1 MSSQTTV
8 DRAEAAQIYR
18 DGPVIDCL
26 NGSALT
32 PDVIERMRRSGVT
45 AMNLTAVRIGADLPE
60 ALGDLAAAIETIER
74 NAEALMLVRTPGDVA
89 AAKRAGRVG
98 IILGMQDAEPI
109 GRDLAMLRILS
120 EIGVRVIQLTHNRRS
135 LIGTGC
141 VEADDGLSRHG
152 RRVVAE
158 MNRLGL
164 VVDVSH
170 CGPRT
175 TLDAIECSELPV
187 LCSHANP
194 SAVCRSPRNKDD
206 EIIRRLAARGG
217 AIGIAVW
224 SPICYRGD
232 GRRPGLADVL
242 DCVDHALALVGPDHV
257 AIGSDL
263 CEDAVPDPADW
274 ARIYGPEGDY
284 PEVTGGLGDWYGF
297 DTVNAD
303 GIETITR
310 FPALADSM
318 AARGHAEATIARVL
332 GGNFMR
338 IFAQVRGTAG

>member
-1 MSSQTTV
+1 MGRTTLV
-8 DRAEAAQIYR
+8 PDPASLYR
-18 DGPVIDCL
+18 GLPVVDCL

-32 PDVIERMRRSGVT
+32 PAVVERMHRSGVT
-45 AMNLTAVRIGADLPE
+45 AMNLTAVRIGADFAETLR
-60 ALGDLAAAIETIER
+60 DLAAAIETIER
-74 NAEALMLVRTPGDVA
+74 NPGSLMLVRSPEDVTK
-89 AAKRAGRVG
+89 AKQTGRVG

-109 GRDLAMLRILS
+109 GRDLAMLRILR
-120 EIGVRVIQLTHNRRS
+120 EIGVRIIQLTHNRRS
-135 LIGTGC
+135 IIGTGC
-141 VEADDGLSRHG
+141 VEADDGLSRYG

-175 TLDAIECSELPV
+175 TLDAIECSEMPV

-194 SAVCRSPRNKDD
+194 YAVSRSPRNKDD
-206 EIIRRLAARGG
+206 DTIRRLAARGG
-217 AIGIAVW
+217 AVGMAVW

-232 GRRPGLADVL
+232 GRRPRIEDVL
-242 DCVDHALALVGPDHV
+242 DCLDHALALVGSDHV

-263 CEDAVPDPADW
+263 CEDAVPDPAEW
-274 ARIYGPEGDY
+274 ARIYGPQGNY

-303 GIETITR
+303 GIETITQ
-310 FPALADSM
+310 FPALAAGM
-318 AARGHAEATIARVL
+318 AARGHDADTIAQVL
-332 GGNFMR
+332 GGNFLR
-338 IFAQVRGTAG
+338 IFARVHDAGR